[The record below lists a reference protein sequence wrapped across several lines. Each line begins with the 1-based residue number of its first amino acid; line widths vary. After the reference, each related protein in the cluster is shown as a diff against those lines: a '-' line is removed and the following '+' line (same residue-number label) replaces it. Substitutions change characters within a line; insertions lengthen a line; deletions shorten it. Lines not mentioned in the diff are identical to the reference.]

1 MVFVVPGGGMVT
13 IPAPWGYNFFW
24 AIGRSASE
32 ALSAARG
39 DLPDW
44 SPGRAGA
51 NLMSTGLNAFM
62 PVGGGTFAQTLTPTL
77 FDPVIQIGENKDAFG
92 TQLKPEPFP
101 GQELPLSEQYWSNA
115 TNLSKKLAQ
124 ITNSLFGGDAVQQG
138 AVSFSPEWLDAV
150 ASQVFGSV
158 GRQISNVT
166 ELPVKLFSGEDVELR
181 DVPVIRKYTTLPSSA
196 QETATY
202 HDRVAQVLKAE
213 RQLKAY
219 SEGPRADLQKARE
232 LRQDRRV
239 LLRMTEYT
247 KDVERQLRSL
257 RKRLA
262 TAQAT
267 GRMEDA
273 EVIRERMK
281 MLRERYNDTWRR
293 RVTN

>member
-1 MVFVVPGGGMVT
+1 
-13 IPAPWGYNFFW
+13 
-24 AIGRSASE
+24 
-32 ALSAARG
+32 
-39 DLPDW
+39 
-44 SPGRAGA
+44 
-51 NLMSTGLNAFM
+51 
-62 PVGGGTFAQTLTPTL
+62 
-77 FDPVIQIGENKDAFG
+77 
-92 TQLKPEPFP
+92 
-101 GQELPLSEQYWSNA
+101 
-115 TNLSKKLAQ
+115 
-124 ITNSLFGGDAVQQG
+124 
-138 AVSFSPEWLDAV
+138 
-150 ASQVFGSV
+150 VFGSV

-181 DVPVIRKYTTLPSSA
+181 DVPVVRKYTTLPSSA